1 MPRATWSG
9 AISFG
14 LVNIPVKLYGAVKDK
29 AVHFHQI
36 DGETGSR
43 VRQKRVSEATGEEI
57 PYDRIVKGYEL
68 GGGRYVTVTS
78 DDLEA
83 IGPRGT
89 GTFDLEDFVD
99 LDAIDPMYFDST
111 YWAVPDGP
119 TAGKAYALLVEAM
132 QRSGRVAIGRFVL
145 RSKQHLAAIRAVDG
159 ALAVETMVFPDE
171 VVDQSVFDE
180 LPVEAAVSDREV
192 QAAEQLIDS
201 LTTDWEPDRY
211 HDTYREQLLA
221 LIDRKAAGEEIM
233 TAPGDDEP
241 APVIDLMAALEA
253 SLKARKEGEAG
264 DRPGRKRPRDASR
277 EQSA

>member
-29 AVHFHQI
+29 AVRFHQI
-36 DGETGSR
+36 DESTGSR
-43 VRQKRVSEATGEEI
+43 VRQKRVSEATGDEV

-68 GGGRYVTVTS
+68 GPGRYVTLS
-78 DDLEA
+78 SEDLEA

-99 LDAIDPMYFDST
+99 LDAIDPLYFDAT

-159 ALAVETMVFPDE
+159 VLAVETMVFPDE
-171 VVDQSVFDE
+171 VVDQSQFDE
-180 LPVEAAVSDREV
+180 LPVEATVTDREV

-201 LTTDWEPDRY
+201 LTTEWEPDRY
-211 HDTYREQLLA
+211 HDTYREQLLE
-221 LIDRKAAGEEIM
+221 LIDRKAAGEVIV
-233 TAPGDDEP
+233 TSAGADEQ

-253 SLKARKEGEAG
+253 SLQARKNGTDGNE
-264 DRPGRKRPRDASR
+264 RSGRRRTR
-277 EQSA
+277 SA